1 MNREEQEIA
10 KNISKEEAKK
20 RADEIIQNRLKEIA
34 GENDEIVTKNGHTT
48 MGSGKGKHIEA
59 PIDKE
64 SASMLRD
71 SGSLGLS
78 SFSTLG
84 EVSDEGT
91 ESSPERNKHDNMDNE
106 ETKVASQ
113 AELEAMIKK
122 SEKEEELEPKEKEN
136 KVAYADREEDPIVD
150 MTKTF
155 EERMDEVG
163 LSRDEAID
171 LILQLTDN
179 GYIEE
184 VISIFGGKVVCI
196 VRSPKMIDSANFI
209 DLLDEEQMNTPAK
222 VEFYLNLYSMAAV
235 LMKYNNNNLSDMDIK
250 ERSQWIE
257 ENIPTVIY
265 KAILPKVQ
273 KFHLKIELLSSDEVA
288 DFFS

>member
-1 MNREEQEIA
+1 MTREEQEIA

-34 GENDEIVTKNGHTT
+34 GENDEIVTKNGHIT

-84 EVSDEGT
+84 EVSEEGT